1 MQRNMY
7 ISTLKRIFSIIH
19 QIQIWKSTIFIFCCW
34 CYFQMFTEWPK
45 RFKGK
50 KEYFQKREMLSTPF
64 QVMFASENKSL
75 CRFDTWHLWIVV
87 VRLPLHKCL
96 FLWRLTYFQGK
107 TLNKRLLQKA
117 QMLVTFITWWDT
129 YKKSCVSSPKV
140 KCWGVASHFWNSVPT
155 SLRCPCTKLKSSIVR
170 A

>member
-1 MQRNMY
+1 MEKHNFHFLLLM
-7 ISTLKRIFSIIH
+7 LFSNVYRVA
-19 QIQIWKSTIFIFCCW
+19 KT
-34 CYFQMFTEWPK
+34 FQK
-45 RFKGK
+45 KK

-107 TLNKRLLQKA
+107 TQNKRFSLKA
-117 QMLVTFITWWDT
+117 QTFVTHITWRDTYNRSCVWLTERVVWGSGLPLLKGRTENCLVPMYETKVEHCSCLTFTNHLSFTFSVTFTLHH
-129 YKKSCVSSPKV
+129 K
-140 KCWGVASHFWNSVPT
+140 
-155 SLRCPCTKLKSSIVR
+155 
-170 A
+170 

>member
-1 MQRNMY
+1 MEKHNFHFLLLM
-7 ISTLKRIFSIIH
+7 LFSNVYRVA
-19 QIQIWKSTIFIFCCW
+19 KT
-34 CYFQMFTEWPK
+34 FQK
-45 RFKGK
+45 KK

-107 TLNKRLLQKA
+107 TQNKRFSLKA
-117 QMLVTFITWWDT
+117 QTFVTHITWRDT
-129 YKKSCVSSPKV
+129 YDRSCVWLTERV
-140 KCWGVASHFWNSVPT
+140 VWGSGLPFLQGVPT
-155 SLRCPCTKLKSSIVR
+155 SVWCPCMKLKSSIVR